1 MARAGS
7 QPKRKSKQV
16 TVLGDDL
23 VCRFYTLFNPE
34 MNTNFVLSIKFELK
48 LNSDMKNL
56 MLIIAIMFAAS
67 GSNGQQ
73 IKPSNSGYAPANGIK
88 IYYEIYGEGKPLVLL
103 HGAFYTIEMNWGQL
117 IPELS
122 KTRKV
127 IAIEMQGH
135 GHTPFSERKLSI
147 TTLASDVEK
156 VMDYLKI
163 DSADVAG
170 YSMGGS
176 VAYQFAV
183 QSPKRLR
190 KLVIISSTYKT
201 NGWLPIVNGAFKD
214 FKPEFFDNTP
224 IKAAYDAVAPDTTK
238 WRNFLE
244 QMFVFA
250 KEPFNVGDSNIAKIA
265 APVLIISGDN
275 DGTDKIELMKTYKL
289 LGGGVSADLQ
299 PMPKS
304 QLAIVPSQGH
314 VSLMMQTTTILT
326 YLNGFLK

>member
-1 MARAGS
+1 M
-7 QPKRKSKQV
+7 K
-16 TVLGDDL
+16 
-23 VCRFYTLFNPE
+23 
-34 MNTNFVLSIKFELK
+34 K
-48 LNSDMKNL
+48 LNLLLL
-56 MLIIAIMFAAS
+56 MLLLAAAA
-67 GSNGQQ
+67 GAQQ
-73 IKPSNSGYAPANGIK
+73 LKPLTSGYAPVNGIK
-88 IYYEIYGEGKPLVLL
+88 VYYEVYGKGQPIILL
-103 HGAFYTIEMNWGQL
+103 HGAFYTISMNWGQL

-135 GHTPFSERKLSI
+135 GHSPYSERKLDI
-147 TTLASDVEK
+147 VTLARDVEK

-163 DSADVAG
+163 DRADVAG

-201 NGWLPIVNGAFKD
+201 EGWLPVVNGAFKN
-214 FKPEFFDNTP
+214 FKPELFDNSP
-224 IKAAYDAVAPDTTK
+224 LKAGYDAVAPDNTK
-238 WRNFLE
+238 WRKFLR
-244 QMFVFA
+244 QMFDFSHV
-250 KEPFNVGDSNIAKIA
+250 PFNVGDARIAKIA

-275 DGTDKIELMKTYKL
+275 DGLDKIELMKTYQL
-289 LGGGVSADLQ
+289 LGGGVSADLS

-314 VSLMMQTTTILT
+314 VSLMMQTPTILG
-326 YLNGFLK
+326 YLTNFLK